1 MAQNRTWDFGEKRLT
16 TVLNRHFEDVI
27 PSGVYK
33 GFNVE
38 ETSPASLS
46 LDVNRAPDST
56 NVLITPEG
64 IRIEEDAD
72 VPGAVTLSAGDPSNP
87 RIDLI
92 FMKHKYDPSTN
103 NPGTFEVVAGTPAPS
118 PIEPTPP
125 VDTFFRTRL
134 ASVLVPTSATSIVT
148 ADITNVAK
156 ASLGFLPALFNSLS
170 DISTNEAN
178 AFNGMA
184 GRGFFAPSAANI
196 VATVADTNAKTFQP
210 TPSNPND
217 AKVNIKG
224 GRVWNGRVSA
234 FTDVVNTAITLT
246 AVTTNPRIDLIS
258 VNPDTG
264 AFTTDAGAEL
274 AVPVP
279 AALSLVNNI
288 PIAHVL
294 IDEVSPAAVVVTETD
309 ITDVR
314 PAPHVRTPELFDLPS
329 MTTGIKDGITGA
341 AAPAAANVFQTKNDV
356 DTAVAP
362 LGTPFIVSRLKMDT
376 GITSGDQVKVFSGLF
391 ATVHN
396 SSFTTF
402 ETIRTTSDLI
412 ADGGA
417 AEGPGGIETSL
428 TIAVATWYHIYL
440 IASSTGA
447 VSPALVISLS
457 ITQPDLTAA
466 AFTGYDLFRRL
477 GGARTEDAATD
488 FIVAFNRGGETRYRN
503 QHLFYDITIDP
514 IITADFQ
521 NVNNVLSVVARVPP
535 TSDRGIIHAM
545 VNLFAAGTNR
555 IIFFIDGGDTTQ
567 TTSGG
572 IEIAR
577 VSTNT
582 GSGFSDHDSSEVVQ
596 QLDNIQRLKVRFE
609 GAFPAGMQLH
619 TVGYI
624 EDL

>member
-46 LDVNRAPDST
+46 LDVNRAPDDT

-64 IRIEEDAD
+64 IRIEEDAASIS
-72 VPGAVTLSAGDPSNP
+72 GAVTLNTGDGSNP

-103 NPGTFEVVAGTPAPS
+103 NPGTFEVVEGMPAPS
-118 PIEPTPP
+118 PSEPTLP
-125 VDTFFRTRL
+125 VDSFFRTRL
-134 ASVLVPTSATSIVT
+134 ASVLVPTSASSIVT

-156 ASLGFLPALFNSLS
+156 ASLGFVPVPFSALS
-170 DISTNEAN
+170 DITTNEAN
-178 AFNGMA
+178 AFNGMSV
-184 GRGFFAPSAANI
+184 RGFFAPSAANI
-196 VATVADTNAKTFQP
+196 VATIADTNAKTFQP

-234 FTDVVNTAITLT
+234 FTDIADTSITLT

-264 AFTTDAGAEL
+264 TFTTDAGTEL

-294 IDEVSPAAVVVTETD
+294 ISEVSPAAVIITETD

-314 PAPHVRTPELFDLPS
+314 PAPHVRTPELFDLPN

-402 ETIRTTSDLI
+402 ETIRTASDLI

-417 AEGPGGIETSL
+417 SEGPGGVETSL
-428 TIAVATWYHIYL
+428 SFAVATWYHIYL

-457 ITQPDLTAA
+457 ITQPDLANT

-477 GGARTEDAATD
+477 GGARTKDAATD

-503 QHLFYDITIDP
+503 EQLFYDVVPDTDITTNFSDAASTFSI
-514 IITADFQ
+514 AD
-521 NVNNVLSVVARVPP
+521 RVPP
-535 TSDRGIIHAM
+535 TSNRGIIHT
-545 VNLFAAGTNR
+545 L
-555 IIFFIDGGDTTQ
+555 
-567 TTSGG
+567 
-572 IEIAR
+572 
-577 VSTNT
+577 
-582 GSGFSDHDSSEVVQ
+582 
-596 QLDNIQRLKVRFE
+596 
-609 GAFPAGMQLH
+609 
-619 TVGYI
+619 
-624 EDL
+624 